1 MVTVRSVNPDFW
13 FYSRIYARIVHAG
26 IHESKKRPRLLINGG
41 RKRFSDFYILWILYR
56 LVLYGPSGQLQKP
69 SVNSQVQI
77 CKHIKYHLC

>member
-13 FYSRIYARIVHAG
+13 FYSRIYARIVHAV
-26 IHESKKRPRLLINGG
+26 INGG

-77 CKHIKYHLC
+77 CKHIKYHLF